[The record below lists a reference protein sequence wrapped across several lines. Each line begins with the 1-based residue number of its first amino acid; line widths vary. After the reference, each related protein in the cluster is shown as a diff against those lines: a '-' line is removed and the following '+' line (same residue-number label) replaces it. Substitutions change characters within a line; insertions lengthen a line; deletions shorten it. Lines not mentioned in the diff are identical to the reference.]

1 MKKIY
6 LSIVLLASL
15 VWGACSSDDG
25 SENAAY
31 TVTALSE
38 APNWQMDWNN
48 GQERPDWVAPD
59 EAIYE
64 NWTILMVRIE
74 EALRPFVSEDDMMA
88 LFVDGELRGLAKPA
102 ASLDGAQADD
112 ATFVMK
118 AYGNEGG
125 TEKVNVALK
134 FYCHNLRH
142 VFTLSEDIVM
152 SSDESTGTDE
162 DFIPEFTRGSAKY
175 PAVKE
180 VSVWGILA
188 KAGVAPV
195 AGNMVGAFVGDEC
208 RGTVTLAPS
217 GHTAL
222 LIYGRHTG
230 EWVTLKYY
238 DAAKG
243 VLYTIANAVNI

>member
-1 MKKIY
+1 
-6 LSIVLLASL
+6 
-15 VWGACSSDDG
+15 
-25 SENAAY
+25 
-31 TVTALSE
+31 
-38 APNWQMDWNN
+38 MDWNN
-48 GQERPDWVAPD
+48 GQERPDWVASD

-162 DFIPEFTRGSAKY
+162 DFIPEFTRG
-175 PAVKE
+175 
-180 VSVWGILA
+180 
-188 KAGVAPV
+188 
-195 AGNMVGAFVGDEC
+195 
-208 RGTVTLAPS
+208 TVTLAPS